1 MRCYNNSDVASPQE
15 MLKFW
20 WGNLRKME
28 EQSYLDKFITEDEIV
43 DILLQKCVAK
53 LRLKEN
59 LEELHKLF
67 QNFWMNSPAYDDV
80 KEFFQKSSL
89 PIYVVT
95 NNGVEYVRVA
105 METNDLHPVGIVCGD
120 MARAYKPHRE
130 LFEKALEISGYKAGE
145 VLHIGDSMFSD
156 VNGAKAAGILP
167 VLLDR
172 EGKNRENGVKSI
184 RSLLDVFDLF
194 SL

>member
-1 MRCYNNSDVASPQE
+1 M
-15 MLKFW
+15 
-20 WGNLRKME
+20 
-28 EQSYLDKFITEDEIV
+28 
-43 DILLQKCVAK
+43 
-53 LRLKEN
+53 
-59 LEELHKLF
+59 
-67 QNFWMNSPAYDDV
+67 
-80 KEFFQKSSL
+80 
-89 PIYVVT
+89 
-95 NNGVEYVRVA
+95 A

-130 LFEKALEISGYKAGE
+130 LFEKALEISGYEAGE